1 MAYTLITSVG
11 TGMYD
16 GGYRETV
23 YQFSDGKQFK
33 TRLFL
38 NAIFECRYRDINK
51 LILIGTKT
59 SSWDALIEDYEAGSA
74 TEKLWE
80 KIYEATSSKAGITN
94 EMATELESYLA
105 EKYKL
110 PVAIKF
116 HTDKVD
122 YETSEE
128 IFTCYKDIA
137 PELSNNDILFDIT
150 HGFRSMPILMYQ
162 TLQFVFANNPSRKI
176 ELVYGEYVK
185 EEKISYVRNLSPY
198 WELAQAADAIS
209 VFKTKLD
216 GVKLSEM
223 MKPYWVKGSKIIKKI
238 SERIQSDF
246 VLELLDMD
254 NQRTEAIREINNA
267 LKAYPPDAPSWMEKV
282 KKFLKDFLKMADQK
296 SHAKTLYEYS
306 NFFREHNLNVQAIIA
321 LQMAVETAIAEKYG
335 TEVCIGNYDWWQK
348 TGRDVIYSKKPTK
361 NQKGD
366 KEWWNKIGK
375 KLDNLQRFR
384 NQIAHGGAR
393 DKDTC
398 EFPEIGNI
406 QSIYE
411 SGKKGVEMLF
421 EYLEKN

>member
-23 YQFSDGKQFK
+23 YQFIGGKQFK

-223 MKPYWVKGSKIIKKI
+223 METYWKDGSKVIKRI
-238 SERIQSDF
+238 SDTVQTNFSLQIVETIRNIKN
-246 VLELLDMD
+246 VLK
-254 NQRTEAIREINNA
+254 N
-267 LKAYPPDAPSWMEKV
+267 YPENMPSWVAEVKQEMEEFV
-282 KKFLKDFLKMADQK
+282 KFLDETSQ
-296 SHAKTLYEYS
+296 AKTLYKYAQFLYEK
-306 NFFREHNLNVQAIIA
+306 HLNTQAIITMQVA
-321 LQMAVETAIAEKYG
+321 AETAIAEKYG
-335 TEVCIGNYDWWQK
+335 DEGKIGDYDWWQEMGK
-348 TGRDVIYSKKPTK
+348 NFLRNIKYNDSKM
-361 NQKGD
+361 QKSLGNI
-366 KEWWNKIGK
+366 E
-375 KLDNLQRFR
+375 RFR
-384 NQIAHGGAR
+384 NQIAHGGGKNR
-393 DKDTC
+393 LGG
-398 EFPEIGNI
+398 FPKAENI
-406 QSIYE
+406 PSIYE

-421 EYLEKN
+421 EYLEEN

>member
-23 YQFSDGKQFK
+23 YQFSGGKQFK

-223 MKPYWVKGSKIIKKI
+223 MQPYWVKGADVIKRISDTVQTNFCLQIIETIKNIK
-238 SERIQSDF
+238 
-246 VLELLDMD
+246 
-254 NQRTEAIREINNA
+254 NA
-267 LKAYPPDAPSWMEKV
+267 LKTFPDNAPSWLGDV
-282 KKFLKDFLKMADQK
+282 KHEIEELSALLDETSQ
-296 SHAKTLYEYS
+296 SKTLYNYAKLLYEK
-306 NFFREHNLNVQAIIA
+306 HLNTQAIITM
-321 LQMAVETAIAEKYG
+321 QVAVETAIAEKYG
-335 TEVCIGNYDWWQK
+335 EKTPSGEAKNIGDYDWWQEE
-348 TGRDVIYSKKPTK
+348 GRKNIYSKQPTK
-361 NQKGD
+361 KQKGD

-384 NQIAHGGAR
+384 NQIAHGGGKNR
-393 DKDTC
+393 LGG
-398 EFPEIGNI
+398 FPKAENI
-406 QSIYE
+406 PSIYE
-411 SGKKGVEMLF
+411 SGKKGVEMLL